1 MQPNS
6 KFDRWILAV
15 KAWKKKKKILILVF
29 FEERIQQETK
39 TVKKITVFIRGSIHV
54 EEQMGRLRASHLPQE
69 WLRLLIWGQFS
80 GLSLANRLQIWSW
93 CG

>member
-1 MQPNS
+1 M
-6 KFDRWILAV
+6 
-15 KAWKKKKKILILVF
+15 KKI
-29 FEERIQQETK
+29 K
-39 TVKKITVFIRGSIHV
+39 AFIRGSIRV
-54 EEQMGRLRASHLPQE
+54 EEHTGRLRVSYLPQE